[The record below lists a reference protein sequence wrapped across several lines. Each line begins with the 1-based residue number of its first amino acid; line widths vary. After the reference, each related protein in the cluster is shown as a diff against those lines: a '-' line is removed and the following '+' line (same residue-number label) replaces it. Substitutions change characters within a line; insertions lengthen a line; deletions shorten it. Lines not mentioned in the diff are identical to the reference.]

1 MDYKQVFIRREL
13 NSFLGEKN
21 RNLWISTLLL
31 SIAMVT
37 ISWSL
42 GSYYQLKERMDNPF
56 TNYVT
61 MPELAGYAKQMPEM
75 RKYFDNPEN
84 LSAYGLESITG
95 FVKNGFW
102 IINPKTFK
110 KLNPTGRTLNFGDE
124 LSKKIFEKSNI
135 VDIKENFDFTS
146 PDNRFELFISEDFCK
161 ELGLSPKSVVGKN
174 ILLEDFESDSK
185 FTFKI
190 GAVLKVLP
198 NHTDL
203 VVSNAFYNVFKKDYS
218 SSGFVAVN
226 AQTSMTLISDK
237 PIKRKKIEQLLG
249 TNSLIDLESA
259 ELEWVGD
266 LPLYQTKIF
275 TTDFILEEDAEKIYQ
290 DLSEGYQVCYIQ
302 RIWTPV
308 KGFDELERAMY
319 ISFNF
324 NPNELDKIKE
334 LNTFLK
340 EKFKMEI
347 ELTVVEERD
356 NFSMVSRMTFIT
368 ILSLI
373 VISLISFSIFLFNLI
388 RNHLDKIKPNIG
400 TFMAFGF
407 SSSDI
412 SNIYESTVMQFLL
425 RSWIMVAITIF
436 LCWLL
441 GKTTGLGEFVLLHPV
456 TISTVISFNVLAY
469 IMTKVVTRK
478 LMKETPGDLIYNR
491 V

>member
-1 MDYKQVFIRREL
+1 V
-13 NSFLGEKN
+13 GE
-21 RNLWISTLLL
+21 
-31 SIAMVT
+31 
-37 ISWSL
+37 
-42 GSYYQLKERMDNPF
+42 
-56 TNYVT
+56 
-61 MPELAGYAKQMPEM
+61 
-75 RKYFDNPEN
+75 
-84 LSAYGLESITG
+84 
-95 FVKNGFW
+95 
-102 IINPKTFK
+102 
-110 KLNPTGRTLNFGDE
+110 
-124 LSKKIFEKSNI
+124 
-135 VDIKENFDFTS
+135 
-146 PDNRFELFISEDFCK
+146 
-161 ELGLSPKSVVGKN
+161 
-174 ILLEDFESDSK
+174 
-185 FTFKI
+185 
-190 GAVLKVLP
+190 
-198 NHTDL
+198 
-203 VVSNAFYNVFKKDYS
+203 
-218 SSGFVAVN
+218 
-226 AQTSMTLISDK
+226 
-237 PIKRKKIEQLLG
+237 
-249 TNSLIDLESA
+249 
-259 ELEWVGD
+259 

-441 GKTTGLGEFVLLHPV
+441 GKITGLGEFVLLHPV